1 MVIMKTILKSI
12 YNFLEQVG
20 RVRAATHL
28 ARRGDHEAAKR
39 LMTEDFKSVI

>member
-1 MVIMKTILKSI
+1 MKTILKSI

-28 ARRGDHEAAKR
+28 ARRGDHVGAKR
-39 LMTEDFKSVI
+39 IMMEDFKGWI